1 MDISKTE
8 LGYFKV
14 VTCIPK
20 VWVGD
25 VNKNIK
31 EHLDLLS
38 TVPGKTRLVV
48 FPELSLTG
56 YTCGDL
62 FLSEDLKNKVR
73 EGVKTLLKKTAQ
85 TSYVIIVGAPWE
97 GKNSALVLYGG
108 KLMGVVGKRN
118 LPEYDE
124 FYEHRWFTPD
134 TSDPQI
140 FEIDGVKIGV
150 EICEDLWVPCP
161 PSEELVVKGGAEII
175 VNLSASPRL
184 AGKEE
189 YLETLLSSTSGRL
202 QAGYVYVSSGPW
214 ESSGDLVFS
223 GYSGIYEN
231 GVPLIK
237 STLEK
242 GLGSGKTYAADID
255 IYLLRSGRGKT
266 KYFPASSLPG
276 EPKRI
281 ITPVTEGDIKPSPYR
296 RYDPYPFVKS
306 ENYNEVFRIQSL
318 GLQRRLM
325 AVPGKIILGVS
336 GGTDST
342 LALLVAIDAIDS
354 LGRNRK
360 DIIGVT
366 MPCFGTTDRTKS
378 NSWKLMKALGID
390 GREIDITSSVTSHLK
405 ELGHPLDVYDV
416 AYENAQA
423 RLRTQT
429 LFDLSN
435 MEGGIVLGTGDLSE
449 LALGWCTYGADHLSS
464 YNPNV
469 SVPKTLVRSLLHW
482 FCIRKTFGQEV
493 SEIVREI
500 LYTPV
505 SPELLPPNENGEITQ
520 VSENIVGPYELHDY
534 FLYHTLRE
542 GMSSYKIVMTCSWA
556 FEEIHTM
563 EEIKKWY
570 RVFAQRFRT
579 QQFKRSCLP
588 DGPKTG
594 SISLSP
600 RGDWRMPS
608 DLFSLPW
615 NS

>member
-1 MDISKTE
+1 MNISQTK

-14 VTCIPK
+14 TTCIPK

-25 VNKNIK
+25 VLNNVREHRELIK
-31 EHLDLLS
+31 S
-38 TVPGKTRLVV
+38 VPEDTRLIV

-62 FLSEDLKNKVR
+62 FLSEDLKKKIKW
-73 EGVKTLLKKTAQ
+73 GIDDLLDATKDIPQ
-85 TSYVIIVGAPWE
+85 VIIVGAPWE
-97 GKNSALVLYGG
+97 GKNCALLLHHG
-108 KLMGVVGKRN
+108 KIIGVVGKRN

-134 TSDPQI
+134 TSNLQI

-161 PSEELVVKGGAEII
+161 PSERLVTDGGAEVII
-175 VNLSASPRL
+175 NLSASPRL
-184 AGKEE
+184 AGKQK
-189 YLETLLSSTSGRL
+189 YLETLLTSTSGRL

-223 GYSGIYEN
+223 GFTGIYEN
-231 GVPLIK
+231 GVMIMQETTN
-237 STLEK
+237 TLGE
-242 GLGSGKTYAADID
+242 GRIYSGDID
-255 IYLLRSGRGKT
+255 INLLRSGRGKT
-266 KYFPASSLPG
+266 KYFPAPSIPVPLSSSVKTFISENTNRPSS
-276 EPKRI
+276 RI
-281 ITPVTEGDIKPSPYR
+281 
-296 RYDPYPFVKS
+296 YDPYPFLKK
-306 ENYNEVFRIQSL
+306 ENYDEVFRIQSL
-318 GLQRRLM
+318 GLQRRL
-325 AVPGKIILGVS
+325 ASVPGKIIIGVS

-354 LGRNRK
+354 LERDRK

-378 NSWKLMKALGID
+378 NSWKLMNSLGID
-390 GREIDITSSVTSHLK
+390 GREINITRSVSCHLQELNHPEDNHDI
-405 ELGHPLDVYDV
+405 

-469 SVPKTLVRSLLHW
+469 SVPKTLVRTLLHL
-482 FCIRKTFGQEV
+482 FTIKKTFGQEV
-493 SEIVREI
+493 SEILKDI
-500 LYTPV
+500 LTTPV
-505 SPELLPPNENGEITQ
+505 SPELLPPDSSGNITQ
-520 VSENIVGPYELHDY
+520 VSEDTVGPYELHDY
-534 FLYHTLRE
+534 FLYHTLRS
-542 GMSSYKIVMTCSWA
+542 GMSAFKITLTCFWA
-556 FEEIHTM
+556 FNGKYTLD
-563 EEIKKWY
+563 EIKEWY
-570 RVFAQRFRT
+570 KVFSRRFRT

-615 NS
+615 EF

>member
-1 MDISKTE
+1 MNISETT

-14 VTCIPK
+14 STCVPK
-20 VWVGD
+20 LWVGD
-25 VNKNIK
+25 VPKNVE
-31 EHLDLLS
+31 EHLKLIS
-38 TVPGKTRLVV
+38 EVPCDTRVIV

-62 FLSEDLKNKVR
+62 FLSEDLKEKVIS
-73 EGVKTLLKKTAQ
+73 GVKEIQDKTRNIDKL
-85 TSYVIIVGAPWE
+85 IILGAPWK
-97 GKNSALVLYGG
+97 GKNCAILLHLGEIIG
-108 KLMGVVGKRN
+108 IVGKRN

-134 TSDPQI
+134 TSAPKI
-140 FEIDGVKIGV
+140 FEVSGVKIGV

-161 PSEELVVKGGAEII
+161 PSEELVVSGGAEVII
-175 VNLSASPRL
+175 NISASPRL
-184 AGKEE
+184 AGKQK
-189 YLETLLSSTSGRL
+189 YLETLLASTSGRL

-231 GVPLIK
+231 GVCLVSSSP
-237 STLEK
+237 EK
-242 GLGSGKTYAADID
+242 DLGESKIYSGVLDIH
-255 IYLLRSGRGKT
+255 LLRSGRGKT
-266 KYFPASSLPG
+266 KYFPAPT
-276 EPKRI
+276 I
-281 ITPVTEGDIKPSPYR
+281 PVTARREIGYR
-296 RYDPYPFVKS
+296 EYYSQVSGRTHNPYPFLDPD
-306 ENYNEVFRIQSL
+306 NYDEVFRIQSL
-318 GLQRRLM
+318 GLQRRLK

-342 LALLVAIDAIDS
+342 LSLLVAIDAMDA
-354 LGRNRK
+354 LGRSRK

-366 MPCFGTTDRTKS
+366 MPCFGTTPRTKS
-378 NSWKLMKALGID
+378 NSWKLMDALGID
-390 GREIDITSSVTSHLK
+390 GREINITVSVKAHLQ
-405 ELGHPLDVYDV
+405 ELGHSEDVHDI

-429 LFDLSN
+429 LFDLAN

-469 SVPKTLVRSLLHW
+469 SVPKTLVKALLHY
-482 FCIRKTFGQEV
+482 FTSKDTFGVEV
-493 SEIVREI
+493 SEIIKDI
-500 LYTPV
+500 LDTPV
-505 SPELLPPNENGEITQ
+505 SPELLPPDSSGEITQ
-520 VSENIVGPYELHDY
+520 ISENTVGPYELHDY
-534 FLYHTLRE
+534 FLYHTIKS
-542 GMSSYKIVMTCSWA
+542 GMSGTKIVLTCNAA
-556 FEEIHTM
+556 FEGKYSP
-563 EEIKKWY
+563 EEIESWY
-570 RVFAQRFRT
+570 KVFLRRFRT

-608 DLFSLPW
+608 DLFSLPGEA
-615 NS
+615 